1 MEERVSTAKLRNE
14 DYKFDY
20 MNEHVNTGEG
30 AWIIADLQVSARSP
44 PYVHEAAQDQ
54 CPSWKNSDPRP
65 EVKPEIKQT
74 STAMI
79 LVLKNKGISKEN
91 EREETDAMDL
101 DT

>member
-1 MEERVSTAKLRNE
+1 MAKLE
-14 DYKFDY
+14 
-20 MNEHVNTGEG
+20 ELG
-30 AWIIADLQVSARSP
+30 
-44 PYVHEAAQDQ
+44 
-54 CPSWKNSDPRP
+54 PRL